1 MPSQN
6 HTVSINALPDFPQV
20 QAGDDVG
27 AQIVDCIKR
36 NDFALAAD
44 TIIVVAQKIVSKAEG
59 RAVRLDDVTPGD
71 EADSLARKTGKDARL
86 VELILAESNDVIR
99 QAGQLIITEN
109 KLGIIMA
116 NAGIDQSNI
125 DAGYALLLPED
136 PDLSARRIG
145 ASISS
150 EFGVNVGVVIADS
163 AGRPWRRGVVGIA
176 IGVHG
181 IPAVHDIRGATDL
194 NSRELVATEVGAAD
208 AIAAAATLLMGQADE
223 GTPVALVSGFSFD
236 GASSTAVDILRDKA
250 SDLFR

>member
-1 MPSQN
+1 MPSQH
-6 HTVSINALPDFPQV
+6 HTVSISALPAFPLV
-20 QAGDDVG
+20 QEGDDIG
-27 AQIVDCIKR
+27 ALIVECIQR
-36 NDFALAAD
+36 NDFDIAAD

-59 RAVRLDDVTPGD
+59 RAIRLSDVTPGKD
-71 EADSLARKTGKDARL
+71 ALSLAETTGKDPRL
-86 VELILAESNDVIR
+86 VELILAESNEVIR
-99 QAGQLIITEN
+99 QAGPLLITEN

-145 ASISS
+145 ADISTA
-150 EFGVNVGVVIADS
+150 FGANAGVVIADS

-181 IPAVHDIRGATDL
+181 MPAVHDIRGETDL

-236 GASSTAVDILRDKA
+236 SPSSAAVDILRDKD